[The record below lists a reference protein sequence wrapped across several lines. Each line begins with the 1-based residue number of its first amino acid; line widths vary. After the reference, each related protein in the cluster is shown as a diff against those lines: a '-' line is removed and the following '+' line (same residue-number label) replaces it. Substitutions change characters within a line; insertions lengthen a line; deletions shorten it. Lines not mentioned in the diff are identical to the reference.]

1 MFEDAVRV
9 VVVHGHWAAV
19 YDSWEAA
26 IADVQIRDRIEVTVP
41 DGSVE
46 CYEAVANVVDAPSF
60 GDPGWSPIRRDCR

>member
-9 VVVHGHWAAV
+9 VVVHGQWAAV

-26 IADVQIRDRIEVTVP
+26 APDVQIRDRIEVTQP

-46 CYEAVANVVDAPSF
+46 CYEAVADVMDSIVGS
-60 GDPGWSPIRRDCR
+60 PGWHPIRRDRQ